1 MNGSWSTVLDSND
14 GDGSYAH
21 RCCGPPLYEFHVDMD
36 DPVGLE
42 GTTIDTLTVYV
53 YARYIAG
60 SWPDAAPC
68 AGTINIG
75 YNTGTA
81 TVWQGN
87 TTTDTSG
94 EYNLILS
101 NTFTADSDGGVL
113 DLADIIN
120 LQIAVKRAIG
130 GPRQLRITEIYAE
143 VAYTP

>member
-1 MNGSWSTVLDSND
+1 ML
-14 GDGSYAH
+14 
-21 RCCGPPLYEFHVDMD
+21 PPML
-36 DPVGLE
+36 
-42 GTTIDTLTVYV
+42 
-53 YARYIAG
+53 R
-60 SWPDAAPC
+60 
-68 AGTINIG
+68 TINIG

-94 EYNLILS
+94 EYNLIIS
-101 NTFTADSDGGVL
+101 NTYTTDSDGGVL